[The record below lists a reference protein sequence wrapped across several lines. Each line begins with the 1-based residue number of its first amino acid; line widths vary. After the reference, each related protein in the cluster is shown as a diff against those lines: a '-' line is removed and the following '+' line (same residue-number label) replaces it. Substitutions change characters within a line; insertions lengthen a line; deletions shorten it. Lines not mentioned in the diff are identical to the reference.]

1 MNSYVKI
8 HMWSDENTLFLIK
21 LVKNSRYV
29 WDSTHVYYK
38 QKTKRQNFWL
48 EAAKKMNRETGLKME
63 VGEVKKKWQ
72 NIRAYYYA
80 ERNKLMKATRSG
92 TQDGEVRSVWKYMDE
107 MSFMQDCRIPP
118 GYNPDTS
125 VSQTSTT
132 YNDGEEESYDE
143 EKFPIEEAD
152 CSVQEQLEF
161 CAPWSPDASKKR
173 KRSDSE
179 SNDEILNKLSDS
191 HKNLT
196 DVLAMPTTPNPHA
209 DFGAFVGAELKKL
222 DEDLGKRLEIKI
234 LQLITDYKIKQL
246 GRDDEI
252 Q

>member
-29 WDSTHVYYK
+29 WDSTHASFK

-80 ERNKLMKATRSG
+80 ERNKLMKAARNG
-92 TQDGEVRSVWKYMDE
+92 TPDGEVRSAWKYMDE
-107 MSFMQDCRIPP
+107 MSFMANCRIPP

-125 VSQTSTT
+125 VSRNDMT
-132 YNDGEEESYDE
+132 YNDGEESFDE
-143 EKFPIEEAD
+143 EKYPVEEG
-152 CSVQEQLEF
+152 SPQVQEQLEF
-161 CAPWSPDASKKR
+161 CSPWSPAPAPKR
-173 KRSDSE
+173 KRYESDS
-179 SNDEILNKLSDS
+179 NDAILTKISDS
-191 HKNLT
+191 QKVLT
-196 DVLAMPTTPNPHA
+196 DVLTMPTKANPQG
-209 DFGAFVGAELKKL
+209 DFGAFIAGELKKL
-222 DEDLGKRLEIKI
+222 DVDLSKRLEIKI
-234 LQLITDYKIKQL
+234 LQLITDFKIKQL
-246 GRDDEI
+246 TRDEESH
-252 Q
+252 